1 MTRRRYPPDHSGA
14 TAWQSIGDIAE
25 ELARLRY
32 VNQRAAKFSPSSVQS
47 IMLAKLALD
56 EGADYERAFRN
67 CISTNFD
74 GLLRADYIPPGDTG
88 ETPPGGENAG
98 GAVVSGGK
106 QRGENHHA
114 GSLGRQ
120 GKTAS

>member
-1 MTRRRYPPDHSGA
+1 MRGLFG
-14 TAWQSIGDIAE
+14 TAF
-25 ELARLRY
+25 LL
-32 VNQRAAKFSPSSVQS
+32 
-47 IMLAKLALD
+47 
-56 EGADYERAFRN
+56 
-67 CISTNFD
+67 ISTACFA
-74 GLLRADYIPPGDTG
+74 ADYIPPGDTG